1 MLSEVCSVLPHVAL
15 IDILFTNSLK
25 WGVKGI
31 CCFIT
36 RILAF
41 SNIGIFS
48 AVVLH

>member
-1 MLSEVCSVLPHVAL
+1 MLSEVCSVLSHVAL
-15 IDILFTNSLK
+15 IGTLFTNSLK

-36 RILAF
+36 RILVF
-41 SNIGIFS
+41 SNIVISS